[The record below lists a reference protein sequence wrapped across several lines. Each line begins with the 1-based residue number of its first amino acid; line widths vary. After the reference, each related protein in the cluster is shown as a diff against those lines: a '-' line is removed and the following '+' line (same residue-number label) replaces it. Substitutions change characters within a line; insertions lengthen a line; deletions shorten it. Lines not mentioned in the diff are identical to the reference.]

1 MGPKRI
7 PSPSTIRHLKYRC
20 DVVQD
25 IINDSKD
32 AQLDERDTFL
42 GIGQN
47 RSARLPAVTSRA
59 LFLAKAVVLK
69 VAFPGAGW

>member
-1 MGPKRI
+1 M
-7 PSPSTIRHLKYRC
+7 
-20 DVVQD
+20 QD

-47 RSARLPAVTSRA
+47 RSAWLPAFTSHGF
-59 LFLAKAVVLK
+59 FLAKAKLLK
-69 VAFPGAGW
+69 FAFPGAGW